1 MLQDNIV
8 DQLLDYFEVVLRHCG
23 EQVIVAYNAKVQLCS
38 KLIYVCNESCCL
50 NGAMTRLKFF
60 LALLYCLLQKHFSNY
75 CHILLRMHVQI
86 VLSFSFDF
94 RESLVKFC
102 KSESDIT

>member
-23 EQVIVAYNAKVQLCS
+23 EQVIVAYNAKVQLYS

-50 NGAMTRLKFF
+50 NGATTRLK
-60 LALLYCLLQKHFSNY
+60 
-75 CHILLRMHVQI
+75 ILIGII
-86 VLSFSFDF
+86 VLSFF
-94 RESLVKFC
+94 RSTLATAVIFY
-102 KSESDIT
+102 

>member
-23 EQVIVAYNAKVQLCS
+23 QQVIVAYNAKVQLCS

-60 LALLYCLLQKHFSNY
+60 LALLYCLFPEAL
-75 CHILLRMHVQI
+75 
-86 VLSFSFDF
+86 
-94 RESLVKFC
+94 
-102 KSESDIT
+102 